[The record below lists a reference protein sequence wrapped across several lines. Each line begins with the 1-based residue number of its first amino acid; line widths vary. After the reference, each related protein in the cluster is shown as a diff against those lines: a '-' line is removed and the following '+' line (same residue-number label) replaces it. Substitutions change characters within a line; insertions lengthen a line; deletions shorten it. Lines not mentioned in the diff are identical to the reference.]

1 MYLKNKH
8 EVIVQILGTDAWKE
22 FRGLPGEKGIN
33 DSSHL
38 AKIEDSSGKLH
49 SCFVKLLKPNCPAL
63 ICEAIG
69 WILANNSKT
78 PTVSFAAIT
87 CIPKEKLE
95 GKVPLPDWT
104 KDYGFCPAWCSG
116 IVDGKS
122 VKQIYTWKFFTGRL
136 ACLKSKTTRQIAALD
151 VWTDN
156 KDRNYGNVIK
166 SKSNEYVAIDHETLL
181 HDLLWLPTGI
191 RYEEH
196 SLLKEAEK
204 YLAPKEH
211 SSFISDMAGY
221 GESHKTAFGESKTQ
235 IENLINTLYPGNA
248 NLINAVINHLDT
260 RSDKDWINNQLGL
273 MI

>member
-1 MYLKNKH
+1 M
-8 EVIVQILGTDAWKE
+8 QILGNDAWRE
-22 FRGLPGEKGIN
+22 FRGIPGEKGIN

-38 AKIEDSSGKLH
+38 AKVEDSSGRLH
-49 SCFVKLLKPNCPAL
+49 SCFVKLLNPGCPAL

-69 WILANNSKT
+69 WILAKNSGT

-87 CIPKEKLE
+87 PIPKEKLK

-104 KDYGFCPAWCSG
+104 ENFDFCPAWCSE

-166 SKSNEYVAIDHETLL
+166 SKSNEYIAIDHETLL
-181 HDLLWLPTGI
+181 HDLLWLPMGI
-191 RYEEH
+191 CYSER
-196 SLLKEAEK
+196 SLLKEAEAH
-204 YLAPKEH
+204 LGPKEH
-211 SSFISDMAGY
+211 EAFVSDVVGY
-221 GESHKTAFGESKTQ
+221 GEGHKNAFNNSKSQ
-235 IENLINTLYPGNA
+235 IENLINTLYPGNTS
-248 NLINAVINHLDT
+248 LSDAVISHLDT